1 VPPCDDIV
9 LPQFAGN
16 DFDFLFG
23 GGVIDDQQLF
33 GQPLAKSAVR
43 PDDKV
48 NRHDGRGRLTA
59 IRPWADPA

>member
-1 VPPCDDIV
+1 MTSSFRSSPGEKIK
-9 LPQFAGN
+9 N
-16 DFDFLFG
+16 DLDFLFG

-48 NRHDGRGRLTA
+48 NRHDGQIA
-59 IRPWADPA
+59 